1 MVSKIMWI
9 FVSIVALVITRDL
22 IRSLKEWLSP
32 PSDPLPGR
40 FWTPL
45 EKTRYFEQYGPI
57 FDDIM
62 RRAGIDP
69 EKVKVNV
76 VLSTDEEA
84 PVEVNAAAWQTT
96 RDGNAVYVEESAFK
110 LAESGCMDLLEG
122 VFAHE
127 LSHIKRND
135 SLYRVLLKG
144 WGKTT
149 IALWAFL
156 IPWSVCVLVIAADKV
171 LRYLSLKTQN
181 NAFWVIGIWVVLV
194 PSLVVIL
201 LGLLVAVTAVFVR
214 GLAAVCI
221 YHTSEILADAYAV
234 QICGRDAIEKLLLKL
249 QARERDAFR
258 EKLKELEKNQPSP
271 SFWTRVKWISRSVY
285 DWQEIHHPSASFRL
299 RQLGLSTEDINHWYT
314 LKHYLRLLFWLV
326 SGKGFYGESVF
337 YLVDLAGEKDSPA
350 CGTPE

>member
-1 MVSKIMWI
+1 MVSKIAWI
-9 FVSIVALVITRDL
+9 FVSVVALVITRDF

-57 FDDIM
+57 FDSIM

-69 EKVKVNV
+69 ENVKVYV
-76 VLSTDEEA
+76 VLSTGEEA
-84 PVEVNAAAWQTT
+84 PVEVNAGAWQTT
-96 RDGNAVYVEESAFK
+96 KDGNAVYVEESAFK
-110 LAESGCMDLLEG
+110 LAESGGMDLLEA

-135 SLYRVLLKG
+135 SLYRVLLKA

-149 IALWAFL
+149 ITLWAFL
-156 IPWSVCVLVIAADKV
+156 TTWSACVLVVAADKV
-171 LRYLSLKTQN
+171 LRYLSLKTQDR
-181 NAFWVIGIWVVLV
+181 AFWVIGIWVILV

-201 LGLLVAVTAVFVR
+201 LGLLVAVTAVFVT
-214 GLAAVCI
+214 GLAAVCV

-249 QARERDAFR
+249 QAREREVFQ
-258 EKLKELEKNQPSP
+258 EKLKELEEVQPSP
-271 SFWTRVKWISRSVY
+271 SFWAKVKWIYKYVY
-285 DWQEIHHPSASFRL
+285 DWRKMGHPAASFRVS
-299 RQLGLSTEDINHWYT
+299 QLGLSTKEINHWYT
-314 LKHYLRLLFWLV
+314 VKHYFRLIFWLV
-326 SGKGFYGESVF
+326 SGKGFYGESIF
-337 YLVDLAGEKDSPA
+337 SLAGWREH
-350 CGTPE
+350 